1 MLGAGLPVLLVS
13 SVGRLVVRVRIEHL
27 ASARA
32 ALLGADVKPLP
43 AVMAVVGRQRYVLR
57 GLPDVN
63 PLVLAQKL
71 ADWGWLALL
80 GQGNRSVPRHGT
92 LRVLADAPP
101 PAWTLWLATGPVV
114 IQRDEGQ
121 NALDRYSRK
130 QICLGPDHARC
141 GQSRGTSAAGTCW
154 GF

>member
-1 MLGAGLPVLLVS
+1 MPDGNVEAIIKLDKVQADAIIEKQLSLNELGVFVRHTRRGTTHPADENYAPVPLAQGATLKEAVD
-13 SVGRLVVRVRIEHL
+13 VGRRLAGFAGIIRRKDGSLAVRVRIEHL

-71 ADWGWLALL
+71 ADWG
-80 GQGNRSVPRHGT
+80 
-92 LRVLADAPP
+92 
-101 PAWTLWLATGPVV
+101 
-114 IQRDEGQ
+114 
-121 NALDRYSRK
+121 
-130 QICLGPDHARC
+130 
-141 GQSRGTSAAGTCW
+141 
-154 GF
+154 